1 LSIAASWKRIWRLG
15 KGEGREFREELSTV
29 GKHSMKDVF
38 VLSQD
43 ILKIS

>member
-1 LSIAASWKRIWRLG
+1 MWRLG
-15 KGEGREFREELSTV
+15 KGEGREICEELS
-29 GKHSMKDVF
+29 KISRHSMKDVF